1 MEIHTHT
8 HIIQLENF
16 FKAKFSQKSKKV
28 WWPIMS
34 KTRRAGDLLGS
45 LMAHLLPSAKF
56 STGCAWRSL
65 GFRSLVIFCF
75 GFAFF
80 EMLQEKFILQQLC

>member
-1 MEIHTHT
+1 MEILIYTYTHI
-8 HIIQLENF
+8 HIIQLEKF
-16 FKAKFSQKSKKV
+16 LKAKFAQKSKKA

-45 LMAHLLPSAKF
+45 SVAHLLPSAKF

-65 GFRSLVIFCF
+65 GFRSDHFLFWFC
-75 GFAFF
+75 
-80 EMLQEKFILQQLC
+80 LL